1 VSAPVQAPEL
11 LSLQGVTV
19 DYGNIRAIDEV
30 SVGFSG
36 GVITGIVGDNGAGKS
51 TLVKT
56 LSGVVRPTRG
66 SIFFEGQQRRW
77 GSAIDARRAGLETVY
92 QDLALQRGLS
102 LWRNFFVGREL
113 TRRVAGLKVLD
124 RSAMRRIC
132 FDQVQAVGLTRVR
145 SADEPVD
152 ILSGGERQTLAVARA
167 MYFGSR
173 LLLLDEPMSSL
184 APKERDHVTTSMR
197 RARDSGLCVIVI
209 DHNVAHVHENCDR
222 IVAVHMGHIVLD
234 CLKEDIS
241 LGDLLALV
249 SGGPSEVTEEVSEL
263 ERQADDRAA
272 TVQHD

>member
-1 VSAPVQAPEL
+1 VSAAVQDPEL
-11 LSLQGVTV
+11 LFLQAVTV
-19 DYGNIRAIDEV
+19 NYGNIRAIDEV

-36 GVITGIVGDNGAGKS
+36 GVLTGIVGDNGAGKS

-66 SIFFEGQQRRW
+66 SIFFEGQPRRW
-77 GSAIDARRAGLETVY
+77 ASAIDARNAGLETVY

-132 FDQVQAVGLTRVR
+132 VDQLQQVGLTRVR
-145 SADEPVD
+145 NADEPVD

-173 LLLLDEPMSSL
+173 VLVLDEPMSSL
-184 APKERDHVTTSMR
+184 APKEREHVSASMR

-209 DHNVAHVHENCDR
+209 DHNVAHVHETCDR

-234 CLKEDIS
+234 CMKQDIS
-241 LGDLLALV
+241 LSDLLALV
-249 SGGPSEVTEEVSEL
+249 SGGPSEVTEEVREL
-263 ERQADDRAA
+263 EQEAGEKVTSAG
-272 TVQHD
+272 HD

>member
-11 LSLQGVTV
+11 LSLREVTV

-30 SVGFSG
+30 TVAFSG

-66 SIFFEGQQRRW
+66 SLFFEDQPRRW

-113 TRRVAGLKVLD
+113 TRRVAGLQVLD

-132 FDQVQAVGLTRVR
+132 FNQLQEVGLTRVR

-173 LLLLDEPMSSL
+173 VLLLDEPMSSL
-184 APKERDHVTTSMR
+184 APKERDHVTASMR

-209 DHNVAHVHENCDR
+209 DHNVAHVHETCDR
-222 IVAVHMGHIVLD
+222 IVAVHMGHVVLD
-234 CLKEDIS
+234 CAKEDIS
-241 LGDLLALV
+241 LGDLLAIV
-249 SGGPSEVTEEVSEL
+249 SGGPSEVTKEIRQL
-263 ERQADDRAA
+263 ESQADD
-272 TVQHD
+272 TVADAGHD